1 MTRSISP
8 DDLQVAWVCWVEG
21 RVALARMVGNVN
33 VKKTVDRALKS
44 FNLPETFTEETLLA
58 VVSEA
63 RGRPLKLKKMMAG
76 FGSTEGLSA
85 LWLPTSNTDYV
96 LFGPGGSALHS
107 QQFVLHEIAHIML
120 GHDEEDEA
128 VSFSHLFPDIPES
141 VMKRALARHD
151 MDDEFELAAELLA
164 DRLAARLR
172 QGEDSTRFAE
182 VFG

>member
-1 MTRSISP
+1 MRSNSP
-8 DDLQVAWVCWVEG
+8 DELRVSLVCWVDG
-21 RVALARMVGNVN
+21 RVILARMVGTVN
-33 VKKTVDRALKS
+33 VKRAVALALKR
-44 FNLPETFTEETLLA
+44 FNLPETFTEETLVA
-58 VVSEA
+58 AVSEA

-85 LWLPTSNTDYV
+85 LWLPTNNTDYV

-120 GHDEEDEA
+120 GHDEEEEA

-151 MDDEFELAAELLA
+151 MDNEFELAAELLA